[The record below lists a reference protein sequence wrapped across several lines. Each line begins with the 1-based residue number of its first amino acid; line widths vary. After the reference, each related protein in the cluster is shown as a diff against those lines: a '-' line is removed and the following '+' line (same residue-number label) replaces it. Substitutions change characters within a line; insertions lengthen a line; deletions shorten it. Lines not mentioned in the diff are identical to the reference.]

1 MELNIPDQL
10 PQLAVGSHGRGS
22 GMACIMNAISYLNG
36 DIEISD
42 APDCTFPLLADAAIG
57 LNDTLCNHRKD
68 GDPVMC
74 QECSHQMWLLGARII
89 GTAEAVVDWRRWD
102 VNVLHVRLAAWCAEQ
117 VLDLVPYPH
126 RETCWTAIVA
136 ARTWADNP
144 GHVNAL
150 AAQAAARA
158 TSSAI
163 KALGA
168 DSRGASAWAV
178 HVADSAALAAA
189 KAGAGRAGPHASDA
203 VSMARQAIAANE
215 LKLELFHGL
224 IDEFERLTGTRSP
237 GLPEGAYEQVARE
250 AALTK

>member
-10 PQLAVGSHGRGS
+10 PKLAVGSHDRGS

-89 GTAEAVVDWRRWD
+89 GTSEAVVKLSPDNL
-102 VNVLHVRLAAWCAEQ
+102 NVLHVRLAAWCAEQ
-117 VLDLVPYPH
+117 VLDLVPHPH

-144 GHVNAL
+144 GHINAT
-150 AAQAAARA
+150 AALLAARA
-158 TSSAI
+158 TSSVI
-163 KALGA
+163 NALEV
-168 DSRGASAWAV
+168 DYPGASAWAAS
-178 HVADSAALAAA
+178 VAASAAQAAA
-189 KAGAGRAGPHASDA
+189 KASAGHAGHYATDA

>member
-1 MELNIPDQL
+1 MELNIPDHL
-10 PQLAVGSHGRGS
+10 PKLAVGSHDRGS

-57 LNDTLCNHRKD
+57 LNDTLCNHRK

-89 GTAEAVVDWRRWD
+89 GTAEAVVGWSDHHL
-102 VNVLHVRLAAWCAEQ
+102 NVLHVRLAAWCAEQ

-126 RETCWTAIVA
+126 REICWTAIVA
-136 ARTWADNP
+136 ARTWADRPNL
-144 GHVNAL
+144 GNAT
-150 AAQAAARA
+150 AANAAAKA
-158 TSSAI
+158 TLSAI
-163 KALGA
+163 KALEV
-168 DSRGASAWAV
+168 DYPGASAWAAN
-178 HVADSAALAAA
+178 VADSAARAAA
-189 KAGAGRAGPHASDA
+189 EARTGHAGHHTADA
-203 VSMARQAIAANE
+203 VSTARQAIAANE

>member
-10 PQLAVGSHGRGS
+10 PKLAVGSHDRGS

-68 GDPVMC
+68 GDLVMC

-89 GTAEAVVDWRRWD
+89 GTAEAVVELSPGNED
-102 VNVLHVRLAAWCAEQ
+102 VLHVRLAAWCAEQ
-117 VLDLVPYPH
+117 VLDLVPEGFRGRCRAAIIAAH
-126 RETCWTAIVA
+126 R
-136 ARTWADNP
+136 WADSPNL
-144 GHVNAL
+144 GNAMD
-150 AAQAAARA
+150 AQAATKA
-158 TSSAI
+158 TGSVV
-163 KALGA
+163 KALEA
-168 DSRGASAWAV
+168 ASRGTSAWAAN
-178 HVADSAALAAA
+178 VADSAARAAA
-189 KAGAGRAGPHASDA
+189 EASVGHAGHHAADA

-224 IDEFERLTGTRSP
+224 IDEFERLTGTRGP

>member
-1 MELNIPDQL
+1 
-10 PQLAVGSHGRGS
+10 
-22 GMACIMNAISYLNG
+22 MNAISYLNG

-102 VNVLHVRLAAWCAEQ
+102 VNVLHVRLAAWCAEH

-126 RETCWTAIVA
+126 REICWTAIVA
-136 ARTWADNP
+136 ARTWADSPNL
-144 GHVNAL
+144 GNAT
-150 AAQAAARA
+150 AANAAARA
-158 TSSAI
+158 TFSAI
-163 KALGA
+163 KSLKA
-168 DSRGASAWAV
+168 DSRGTSAWAAN
-178 HVADSAALAAA
+178 VADSAARAAA
-189 KAGAGRAGPHASDA
+189 EAGSGRAGHHVADA
-203 VSMARQAIAANE
+203 VSMARQAITINE
-215 LKLELFHGL
+215 LKLELLHGL

-237 GLPEGAYEQVARE
+237 GLPEGAYERVARE